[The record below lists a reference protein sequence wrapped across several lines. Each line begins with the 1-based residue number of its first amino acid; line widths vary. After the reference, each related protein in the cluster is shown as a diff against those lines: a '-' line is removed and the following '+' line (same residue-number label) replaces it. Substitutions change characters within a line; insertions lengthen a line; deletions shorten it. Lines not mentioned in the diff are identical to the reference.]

1 MVERTYYRP
10 YPGGV
15 EGLPTTLLTFYDQPL
30 VMLAPHWHAQVEVNL
45 IVEGDVH
52 YRMAGHE
59 IRLQAGDMC
68 LFWGGQ
74 PHWMDDASLDA
85 FYTGAHLPLVH
96 FFRLRLPGDV
106 QARLMQGAT
115 LVTRATDP
123 ADSHNFERWN
133 NYVRSGDPA
142 LAAHAVDELL
152 LRLERVRFDPYTFV
166 PERRSEPTD
175 QQSSR
180 NVAKLCDYIA
190 DHFREDLDSH
200 AIAAAAELHPKYAM
214 AVFKRATGM
223 TMNEYVTL
231 LRLSFAQARLLRE
244 DGNVLQV
251 AMESGF
257 GSLSA
262 FNKAFRKIAGKSPT
276 DFRRD
281 SRAPVPQ
288 SYARH

>member
-1 MVERTYYRP
+1 MAERIFYRP
-10 YPGGV
+10 SAGSV
-15 EGLPTTLLTFYDQPL
+15 EGLPTALHTFHARPL
-30 VMLAPHWHAQVEVNL
+30 VMLAPHWHAQVEVNF
-45 IVEGDVH
+45 IVSGEVH
-52 YRMAGHE
+52 YRMGDHE
-59 IRLQAGDMC
+59 LRLAAGDMC

-74 PHWMDDASLDA
+74 PHWMDDASEDA

-96 FFRLRLPGDV
+96 FFRLRLPDAV

-115 LVTRATDP
+115 LVTGATDA
-123 ADSHNFERWN
+123 ADAENFARWN
-133 NYVRSGDPA
+133 RYVRSGDA
-142 LAAHAVDELL
+142 SRAAHAVDELL
-152 LRLERVRFDPYTFV
+152 LRLERVRFDPFTLV
-166 PERRSEPTD
+166 PERRLRAAPD

-180 NVAKLCDYIA
+180 NVARLCDFIA
-190 DHFREDLDSH
+190 AHFREDLDSN
-200 AIAAAAELHPKYAM
+200 AIAAAADLHPKYAM

-244 DGNVLQV
+244 DDNVLQV

-281 SRAPVPQ
+281 SRAPIH
-288 SYARH
+288 AGH